1 MDRVSLAVGN
11 VLLGNQPGAAA
22 IEWAL
27 SGGVLEFTRPTEVV
41 LTGAEVGASLNG
53 ADASGGEVLRL
64 GEGDVLEIGHFR
76 HGRFLYVC
84 VAGGIDV
91 PLVLGGRGT
100 YLPAALGG
108 YHGRRL
114 ADRDE
119 LLPGPR
125 SRHSHVGV
133 RVPAELD
140 PLRLQGTIGVM
151 RGPQAGALSPDQWNR
166 FFDRDLAVD
175 GRSDRA
181 GVRLTGMDPVKL
193 AAPEGR
199 SEPACVGALQLTPD
213 GTLIVIMPDGP
224 TVGGYPKV
232 AVVTTADLPRLA
244 QVPVG
249 GAVRFRHIDISDAR
263 QALER
268 QSEALSTLTMA
279 TRKP

>member
-1 MDRVSLAVGN
+1 MDKVSLAVGN
-11 VLLGNQPGAAA
+11 VLLGNEPGAAA

-27 SGGVLEFTRPTEVV
+27 SGGVLEFTRPTDVV
-41 LTGAEVGASLNG
+41 LTGADVRASLNG
-53 ADASGGEVLRL
+53 ADAPDGEVLRL
-64 GEGDVLEIGHFR
+64 DEGDVLEIGHFR

-91 PLVLGGRGT
+91 PEVLGGRGT

-119 LLPGPR
+119 LRPGLRPKR
-125 SRHSHVGV
+125 SHIGV

-140 PLRLQGTIGVM
+140 PLRLEGTIGVI
-151 RGPQAGALSPDQWNR
+151 RGPQAGVLLRHQWSR
-166 FFDRDLAVD
+166 LFDRELAVD

-181 GVRLTGMDPVKL
+181 GVRLTGMASVALP
-193 AAPEGR
+193 APEVR

-213 GTLIVIMPDGP
+213 GTLIAIMPDGP

-244 QVPVG
+244 QAPVG
-249 GAVRFRHIDISDAR
+249 STVRLRHVDVSEAH

-268 QSEALSTLTMA
+268 QREALSTLTIA
-279 TRKP
+279 AQRP